1 MSPSSSGD
9 LVPSPRPVDVYFSA
23 DVECDGPVPG
33 LYSMLSFGF
42 VAAAE
47 QSQDQWRRMPNGPT
61 FYRELAPISE
71 QWDNEALEVSGLDRT
86 RLAIEGA
93 PPSAAMRDA
102 FDWIERVCDGGSPVL
117 VCYPRSFDWLWLYWY
132 FVAFCDRGSPFGF
145 DGCIDVKT
153 LICALTGQR
162 FTRSDRGAVPAE
174 ILNQSSGSH
183 NTLQDAHEQGAL
195 FCSLIEYLHK
205 TGSGRES

>member
-132 FVAFCDRGSPFGF
+132 FVAFS
-145 DGCIDVKT
+145 
-153 LICALTGQR
+153 
-162 FTRSDRGAVPAE
+162 RSR
-174 ILNQSSGSH
+174 LSLWLRRLH
-183 NTLQDAHEQGAL
+183 RCQDANLCLNRTAL
-195 FCSLIEYLHK
+195 HSQRPRSCS
-205 TGSGRES
+205 R